1 MNQISSLQLSLLF
14 KYFLIANFRTF
25 ILRNYN
31 IKFQNQSQR
40 FNYFL
45 LSFVVGDGD
54 SNSPCS
60 SNNVQDG
67 SNSSQDGNSQ
77 TTSTTHIVNGC
88 KQTHN
93 CYQNKQSRREEKP
106 KQNEPTTREQEA
118 KQDMQTTREQEAKQ
132 EKQPAMDSPDT
143 QNGADS
149 RKITSACEYGVPFAD
164 KSAEY
169 QEQASNGIIFEEF
182 VGGSQHGLLNYG
194 IPMDRSVEESKE
206 AVVVMD
212 DSGGSS
218 IVGRVVAFIVSA
230 YSGSCGWLRLR
241 EN

>member
-1 MNQISSLQLSLLF
+1 M
-14 KYFLIANFRTF
+14 
-25 ILRNYN
+25 
-31 IKFQNQSQR
+31 
-40 FNYFL
+40 
-45 LSFVVGDGD
+45 
-54 SNSPCS
+54 
-60 SNNVQDG
+60 QDG

-88 KQTHN
+88 KQTNN
-93 CYQNKQSRREEKP
+93 CNQNKQSRREENP

-118 KQDMQTTREQEAKQ
+118 KQNMETTREQEAKKDMQTAREQEAKQ
-132 EKQPAMDSPDT
+132 EKQPARDSSET

-149 RKITSACEYGVPFAD
+149 RKIISACEYGVPCAD

-169 QEQASNGIIFEEF
+169 QGQDSNGIIFQEF

-194 IPMDRSVEESKE
+194 IPMERSVEESKE

-218 IVGRVVAFIVSA
+218 IAGRVVAFIVST
-230 YSGSCGWLRLR
+230 YSGSCGWLR
-241 EN
+241 